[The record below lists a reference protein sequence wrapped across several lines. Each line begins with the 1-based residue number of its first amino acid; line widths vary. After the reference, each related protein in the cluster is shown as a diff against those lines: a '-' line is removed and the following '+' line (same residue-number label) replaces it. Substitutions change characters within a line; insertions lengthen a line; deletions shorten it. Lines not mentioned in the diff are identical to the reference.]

1 MSMPP
6 RILGPRAEISKSSV
20 RCLSSGPAQLA
31 QQELVRA
38 LELVGGRGRDRARP
52 RRLVEAGVG
61 GAVGLAPEA
70 RYPPG
75 QAGPA
80 GAPVAALPG
89 RGGGEGAGGG
99 GAGGR
104 RGGGPGGRAVA
115 RAARAEQRA
124 EGRGQRAWAPARQ
137 GPADRRRTAPSR
149 RRARS
154 R

>member
-61 GAVGLAPEA
+61 GAVGLAREA
-70 RYPPG
+70 RYLRD
-75 QAGPA
+75 QAAAA
-80 GAPVAALPG
+80 GWPVGARAP
-89 RGGGEGAGGG
+89 RGGGGGG
-99 GAGGR
+99 G
-104 RGGGPGGRAVA
+104 GGG
-115 RAARAEQRA
+115 
-124 EGRGQRAWAPARQ
+124 
-137 GPADRRRTAPSR
+137 
-149 RRARS
+149 
-154 R
+154 